1 MAKEEAMTFSFDE
14 DDDNQAEVA
23 EVKKEDAPN
32 VKDEV
37 ELPEDPDKEKKE
49 VIQPTN
55 EELKQQEEGEVEL
68 EADELFKPESE
79 KLNYSDIASKILGDN
94 FTIVIEGENGE
105 EQEVLL
111 SEAGL
116 SGEDFI
122 SVVKNYISE
131 EKKGYKEK
139 SVSIDGLDETTVSIM
154 KALKNS
160 RGNFDGVSKLMNLQE
175 QFVDPIKSLDLDTE
189 ADQIKAIRM
198 RYEADKAYDKDTI
211 DDIITAG
218 QAKGDLQA
226 RAEKSMTEMSQ
237 VVKVEAEKLI
247 VKQAEQE
254 KQLTTQLKD
263 YRSTLVGDLKTKF
276 SLEEGLAKKIANF
289 AGNEVLDK
297 EKNVRRFEID
307 DMYMK
312 SRQDKDIASDLALF
326 LYDGGKT
333 YRKHIEAGLKHKV
346 NTDNQRTI
354 RLNRNTKPTS
364 GGGRAGEKEEL
375 ISFES
380 LGI

>member
-218 QAKGDLQA
+218 KAKGDLQA
-226 RAEKSMTEMSQ
+226 RAEKAMTEMSQ

-247 VKQAEQE
+247 IKQAEQE

-263 YRSTLVGDLKTKF
+263 YRNTLVGDLKTKF